1 MARRAPTVAS
11 DRALPLVDRKV
22 STLRPESSSPG
33 SFGSFDGAGARVS
46 AAESEDLGIDVIFLS
61 ESTRGFFYAACA
73 SGLLCRPGSS
83 ACVVQAVLRGDSTT
97 RSVNEES
104 VDGGSGRRRGLEA
117 SSLLPHLAVP

>member
-1 MARRAPTVAS
+1 M
-11 DRALPLVDRKV
+11 

-33 SFGSFDGAGARVS
+33 SFGSFDGAGAHVS
-46 AAESEDLGIDVIFLS
+46 ATESEDLGIDVIFLS
-61 ESTRGFFYAACA
+61 ESTRGFFYAARV
-73 SGLLCRPGSS
+73 SGLCRPGSS
-83 ACVVQAVLRGDSTT
+83 ARRDNTT